1 MQLNSVQ
8 NIQQKIESVWVRSD
22 LDPAFIKALRQA
34 LPFFNSTEDSYQNFI
49 DLMYLPN
56 LCCQAAGGQPFWAD
70 EITAAW
76 LLFYIGAH
84 IMDSIED
91 LDMPDEWWDLQG
103 PGVAL
108 NVASAFFFS
117 ASTLLN
123 EYYQHERTYR
133 ITNPVIADFNI
144 GFLRMC
150 QGQHFDLVTKRPTLQ
165 QYWEMVGAKSG
176 TFFSIASRSGASLA
190 TRDNSRIES
199 FSKFGYHLGILIQIL
214 DDLEDLDANNLI
226 GLLSNRAQVYSTL
239 PFVYA
244 MEVSAQDERKQINS
258 YLDSESFDVQLAS
271 ELIRFLDELGTG
283 IYIHAEIQK
292 HREKALE
299 ALNNANP
306 APPAKDLLITKLAEL
321 GKI

>member
-1 MQLNSVQ
+1 LQLNSVHS
-8 NIQQKIESVWVRSD
+8 IKQKIESVWVRSD
-22 LDPAFIKALRQA
+22 LDPDFIEALHQA
-34 LPFFNSTEDSYQNFI
+34 LPIFNSTEDTYQNFI
-49 DLMYLPN
+49 DWMHLPN
-56 LCCQAAGGQPFWAD
+56 LCCQAAGGEPFWAD

-103 PGVAL
+103 SGVAL

-123 EYYQHERTYR
+123 EYYQHERTHR
-133 ITNPVIADFNI
+133 IANPVITDFNI

-165 QYWEMVGAKSG
+165 QYWETVGAKSG

-190 TRDNSRIES
+190 TRDDSRIES
-199 FSKFGYHLGILIQIL
+199 FSRFGYHLGILIQML
-214 DDLEDLDANNLI
+214 DDLEDLDSNNLI
-226 GLLSNRAQVYSTL
+226 GLISNRAQVYSTL

-244 MEVSAQDERKQINS
+244 MEVSDQDERQQINS
-258 YLDSESFDVQLAS
+258 YIDSESFDEQLAS
-271 ELIRFLDELGTG
+271 ELIRLLDELGTG
-283 IYIHAEIQK
+283 IFIHAEMQK

-299 ALNNANP
+299 ALDKANP
-306 APPAKDLLITKLAEL
+306 TNPAKDLLTTKLGEL